1 MRVCLPLGVGFT
13 GVSSLREKLAIAR
26 SRSHMDTCASEAFGD
41 PVGNLLLRFL
51 DNHHVASGLQAK
63 LALSDR
69 AARKFRLS
77 TLDRNAATHHVL
89 MFMLNQ
95 RCLDCLGR
103 GQRISE
109 TSVYSA
115 CLACN
120 ATGLVAQL
128 PSHWASLHHSIMRDA
143 QARIGRSLASAASR
157 YYEPV

>member
-1 MRVCLPLGVGFT
+1 V
-13 GVSSLREKLAIAR
+13 REKLAIAR

-51 DNHHVASGLQAK
+51 DNDK
-63 LALSDR
+63 

-77 TLDRNAATHHVL
+77 TLDRNAAAHHVL

-95 RCLDCLGR
+95 KCNDCFGR

-109 TSVYSA
+109 SNVYSA

-120 ATGLVAQL
+120 ATGLANDP
-128 PSHWASLHHSIMRDA
+128 PSHWVSLHHSIMRDA
-143 QARIGRSLASAASR
+143 QARIGRNLSSAAR
-157 YYEPV
+157 QYYGINLADGVAGPA